1 MGIRGEFE
9 RGTSGRIAP
18 GGAVGV
24 HTGFVS
30 VKMGDEVA
38 VYLRSG
44 GSWEWRHKQEDC
56 ARAC

>member
-44 GSWEWRHKQEDC
+44 GFR
-56 ARAC
+56 